1 MVLMYKKVQDLMLK
15 IYFNMYNRN
24 IKEQEDKVSKFHAE
38 RIEAFDKLESR
49 FEDIKKLIKLGKI
62 ETIKYYRE
70 NPKSY
75 AVVIGT
81 DMLNDYLNDIETLL
95 QN

>member
-1 MVLMYKKVQDLMLK
+1 MYKG
-15 IYFNMYNRN
+15 N
-24 IKEQEDKVSKFHAE
+24 IKEQEDKASKFHEE

-49 FEDIKKLIKLGKI
+49 LVDIKKLIKLAKI
-62 ETIKYYRE
+62 ETIKYYRD

-81 DMLNDYLNDIETLL
+81 DMINDYFNDIETLL
-95 QN
+95 DK

>member
-1 MVLMYKKVQDLMLK
+1 MYKG
-15 IYFNMYNRN
+15 N
-24 IKEQEDKVSKFHAE
+24 IKEQEDKVSKFHEE
-38 RIEAFDKLESR
+38 RIVAFDKLESR
-49 FEDIKKLIKLGKI
+49 LIELKKLIKLGKI

-81 DMLNDYLNDIETLL
+81 DMLNDYFNDIETLL
-95 QN
+95 QQ

>member
-1 MVLMYKKVQDLMLK
+1 MYKG
-15 IYFNMYNRN
+15 N
-24 IKEQEDKVSKFHAE
+24 IKEQEDKVSKFHEE

-62 ETIKYYRE
+62 ETIKYYRD
-70 NPKSY
+70 NPESF

-81 DMLNDYLNDIETLL
+81 DMINDYFNDIETLL
-95 QN
+95 DK

>member
-1 MVLMYKKVQDLMLK
+1 MYKG
-15 IYFNMYNRN
+15 N
-24 IKEQEDKVSKFHAE
+24 IKEQEDKVSKFHEE
-38 RIEAFDKLESR
+38 RIVAFDKLESR
-49 FEDIKKLIKLGKI
+49 LIELKKLIKLGKI

-81 DMLNDYLNDIETLL
+81 DMLNDYFNDIETLL
-95 QN
+95 QP